1 MTNDVTTEVK
11 NALGAFETFK
21 TDLLPKLGKLDAFDA
36 ATFDRVQ
43 KDIGAAVEQ
52 NQKNAAE
59 LEAMKIKAAEQ
70 EKANDKLMAVLSRPG
85 IHTGNV
91 EEKAAELKLKRN
103 KLFNDYARTK
113 DGTHQLNFETYAKQ
127 NVADEL
133 ELKALSV
140 NSDPNGGYLTTPE
153 FGGIVKT
160 FIYESSPIRPMAS
173 TIEIGTDTLELIID
187 DGQASCG
194 WVGETQARTETNTPV
209 LSKLMITAN
218 ELYAMPKISQKML
231 DDSIVDIEAWLAG
244 KVAEL
249 FGRTEATAFVSGNG
263 VGQPMGL
270 LSYAN
275 GTDITQKQIQQV
287 ASTSANGFTYVGL
300 VNLQASLKEEYQA
313 NATFLLQRASI
324 ANIMT
329 IVDGMGRPIFNL
341 TFDKNTGLESGILGR
356 PLRFANDVPA
366 VATNALAMIYGDIR
380 KAYQIVD
387 RVGMRLLRDPFT
399 TKGYVLF
406 YTTKRTGGSVVNFEA
421 VKIGRVSTN

>member
-21 TDLLPKLGKLDAFDA
+21 SDLLPKLGKLDAFDA

-59 LEAMKIKAAEQ
+59 LEAMKIRAAEQ
-70 EKANDKLMAVLSRPG
+70 EKANEKLMAVLSRPG
-85 IHTGNV
+85 INAGNV
-91 EEKAAELKLKRN
+91 EEKSTELKLKRN
-103 KLFNDYARTK
+103 KFFNDFARTK
-113 DGTHQLNFETYAKQ
+113 DGTHQLNFETYVKQ
-127 NVADEL
+127 HVSDEL
-133 ELKALSV
+133 ELKAMAV

-160 FIYESSPIRPMAS
+160 FIYESSPIRQMAS
-173 TIEIGTDTLELIID
+173 TIDIGTDTLELIID
-187 DGQASCG
+187 DGQAAAG
-194 WVGETQARTETNTPV
+194 WVGETQTRTETSTPV
-209 LSKLMITAN
+209 LGKLQITAN
-218 ELYAMPKISQKML
+218 ELYAQPKISQKML
-231 DDSIVDIEAWLAG
+231 DDSIVDVEAWLG
-244 KVAEL
+244 QKVAEL
-249 FGRTEATAFVSGNG
+249 FGRVEATAFVSGNG

-270 LSYAN
+270 LSYPN

-287 ASTSANGFTYVGL
+287 PSTNAGNFTYVGL

-329 IVDGMGRPIFNL
+329 IVDGMNRPIFNL

-387 RVGMRLLRDPFT
+387 RIGMRLLRDPFT

-421 VKIGRVSTN
+421 VKIGKISVS